1 MPAELAYRLQP
12 PKGMVPR
19 LWYLE
24 YGATLQ
30 EIGCQE
36 LSLLSGFFC
45 FFHPVGSTG
54 NGMHTCG
61 RYSIC
66 RRCFCQRNLGSPA
79 RDEVLWTAGRSFVG
93 ATRSRTPTPLR
104 WAARQCRFDLSYGTS
119 LAGGGD
125 AQALTWLNE
134 VIRRS
139 HTKAACSKCPM
150 EDMVVLSV
158 SDAAC
163 AAQPKGRS
171 QGGLFIAFAHPD
183 IQDKE
188 TVIAVIEAQSTK
200 LQPVVRCSMAAK
212 LSMAASAFEHG
223 DYDYVRADYVR
234 AVVAEMT
241 LQRFNIKSWK
251 INASL
256 WRHTLVMDAKVACDA
271 IAPEVSPTDRKLIVD
286 IAVLRETLED
296 GDANSF
302 LRWVPGREIR
312 GDGLTKWNGNG
323 SLDLH
328 HGKPAVTTTKWENVF
343 QELLSVDKNLSV
355 YVNQVL
361 YNLYVGLFIVLFLAM
376 VGE

>member
-1 MPAELAYRLQP
+1 
-12 PKGMVPR
+12 
-19 LWYLE
+19 
-24 YGATLQ
+24 
-30 EIGCQE
+30 
-36 LSLLSGFFC
+36 
-45 FFHPVGSTG
+45 
-54 NGMHTCG
+54 
-61 RYSIC
+61 
-66 RRCFCQRNLGSPA
+66 
-79 RDEVLWTAGRSFVG
+79 
-93 ATRSRTPTPLR
+93 
-104 WAARQCRFDLSYGTS
+104 
-119 LAGGGD
+119 
-125 AQALTWLNE
+125 
-134 VIRRS
+134 
-139 HTKAACSKCPM
+139 
-150 EDMVVLSV
+150 MVVLFV

-163 AAQPKGRS
+163 AAQPKGGS
-171 QGGLFIAFAHPD
+171 QGGLLVAFAHPD

-223 DYDYVRADYVR
+223 DYDYVRA
-234 AVVAEMT
+234 VVAEMT

-251 INASL
+251 ISASL
-256 WRHTLVMDAKVACDA
+256 WRHTLVMDAKVTCDA
-271 IAPEVSPTDRKLIVD
+271 IAPEVSPTDRKLIVY

-355 YVNQVL
+355 HVNQVL